1 MQFRYSFSRKSL
13 SAVTKRVAVM
23 AGLVLMPLTLTL
35 ERIGHAKPVAPAKKP
50 VEPLAAPA
58 PVQHA
63 SSDPRTTC
71 LRKFFARL
79 HCPVTYLSEE
89 FVHAA
94 DDNQLDWRLLPSI
107 SVVESGGG
115 KAYRNNNIFGW
126 NNGAELFPTIRAGLN
141 EVAFKLGKSPLYRH
155 RDSLGKLR
163 LYNPDESYAT
173 SVMNVMNRISPVANL
188 MPVRHLVKRQSEF
201 VYAND

>member
-13 SAVTKRVAVM
+13 SACTQHLAVV
-23 AGLVLMPLTLTL
+23 AGLVLLPLTLTL
-35 ERIGHAKPVAPAKKP
+35 EKMVHAKTLPQAKPSEDKRTLVP
-50 VEPLAAPA
+50 
-58 PVQHA
+58 QHT
-63 SSDPRTTC
+63 SPDPRTVC
-71 LRKFFARL
+71 LRKFFSRL
-79 HCPVTYLSEE
+79 HCPVSNLSEE

-107 SVVESGGG
+107 SVIESGGG

-126 NNGAELFPTIRAGLN
+126 NNGAQLFPTIRAGLH

-155 RDSLGKLR
+155 HDVLGKLK

-173 SVMNVMNRISPVANL
+173 SVLQVMNRISPVVNL
-188 MPVRHLVKRQSEF
+188 TPVRRIVKRPAEF
-201 VYAND
+201 VYAD